1 VRAPERARGSTTL
14 ELTLLA
20 GAIASLT
27 VATILARPAVEGAA
41 APALPGLRAICLD
54 ASASATAPRPQ
65 WPRQVGRFLRKQ
77 CALAQAEGNEVLL
90 VEYAA
95 SAQRIFGP
103 GSPEELLAHLDGR
116 QTLLVPGERVAANAI
131 SSAGSH
137 LAEALEVM
145 TPNLLDPQRTE
156 QILVLHGDGTY
167 TAADP
172 APALELLARG
182 GVQVEWADLDP
193 PTRVRL
199 GIEEI
204 YLPPSV
210 AAGAPSAA
218 RVELYWQLAGDGG
231 AARLPQLNW
240 SLSGPGGTAHGIAQP
255 ELPPSASTETG
266 SRLRWSIR
274 LDIPP
279 RHAGSHQ
286 FRVRVAP
293 AGTPAGE
300 LSNGSSALGLGDQ
313 RGAAWLNVGQRLRL
327 AIVQREDAPA
337 LAPGWLALSQQG
349 LDVRSVHADQL
360 LGVLSEVDAVV
371 TLDVG
376 PAELPGHAMRAFID
390 SGGGWLATIGWH
402 FLGSWSPAN
411 EAQAGDLSGLLPL
424 DPGSEGGTERD
435 VVLLVDG
442 SGSMAG
448 EPFERVREALFE
460 LVPAALP
467 VDRLELRFFNES
479 LGPVEFRS
487 TGQTPAER
495 RRELSPL
502 LNAAVPHGGTDILY
516 ALGQLSESRRRTDA
530 SGLVLLLSD
539 GRSTAVSA
547 SAGAEVRAAL
557 TRSRLDLSV
566 LAVGEHGDRGC
577 LPSLLAHGEELI
589 EAGDL
594 SSLADLLQ
602 REVNQRRVRIDPE
615 QIAIAGTPK
624 DPLFRDVLAAQQ
636 IGGVELLAVPTCA
649 QAEWGAE
656 SEPLW
661 VTQPEGEP
669 LLAVKRH
676 GQGWVGAL
684 ATTPA
689 PGWAPDLLN
698 APGALTPLL
707 MALAKGGVDRS
718 AEVRLGNENGELV
731 LEHVPLAWPE
741 PLTCEFWPPLG
752 EAIQWVSKSTASS
765 LLRVGVG
772 GSSLDP
778 RRRRTGPVP
787 EELAA
792 FPRGTLMEARIMG
805 AGGLLASVPYLA
817 PGPAEWSG
825 VSPRV
830 SRDLPGA
837 GSAPVLPRPAP
848 HPLAAWFLGMGLA
861 LGFAAGLAP
870 LRRLWSR

>member
-1 VRAPERARGSTTL
+1 MRAPDRARGSTTL

-27 VATILARPAVEGAA
+27 LATILAQPQVRGTR
-41 APALPGLRAICLD
+41 APELPGLRAICLD
-54 ASASATAPRPQ
+54 ASASATAPRSQ
-65 WPRQVGRFLRKQ
+65 WPRQVGRFLREQ
-77 CALAQAEGNEVLL
+77 CALAQADGHEVLL

-95 SAQRIFGP
+95 SAQRTFGP

-116 QTLLVPGERVAANAI
+116 QTLLVPGERVAATAN

-182 GVQVEWADLDP
+182 GVRVEWADLDP

-199 GIEEI
+199 GIEEVHV
-204 YLPPSV
+204 PPSV

-218 RVELYWQLAGDGG
+218 RLELYWQLASGG
-231 AARLPQLNW
+231 STARLPQLNW
-240 SLSGPGGTAHGIAQP
+240 SLSGPGGAAYGVARP
-255 ELPPSASTETG
+255 ELPSSASAG
-266 SRLRWSIR
+266 MGGRLRWSIR
-274 LDIPP
+274 LDLPP
-279 RHAGSHQ
+279 RVVGSHQ
-286 FRVRVAP
+286 LRIQVTS
-293 AGTPAGE
+293 AGTPPGE
-300 LSNGSSALGLGDQ
+300 LSNGSSALGSGDQ
-313 RGAAWLNVGQRLRL
+313 RAAEWLNVGQRLRL
-327 AIVQREDAPA
+327 AIVHREDAPA
-337 LAPGWLALSQQG
+337 LAPGWRALSQQG
-349 LDVRSVHADQL
+349 LDVRPVHTDQL
-360 LGVLSEVDAVV
+360 LGVLPEVDAVL

-376 PAELPGHAMRAFID
+376 PADLPGHAMRAFIN
-390 SGGGWLATIGWH
+390 SGGGWLATIGWQ
-402 FLGSWSPAN
+402 FLGSWSPAG
-411 EAQAGDLSGLLPL
+411 QAAEGDLSSILPL
-424 DPGSEGGTERD
+424 DPGNEGGTERD

-495 RRELSPL
+495 RKELSPL
-502 LNAAVPHGGTDILY
+502 LHAAVPHGGTDILY
-516 ALGQLSESRRRTDA
+516 ALGQLAESRRRTDA

-539 GRSTAVSA
+539 GRSSAVSA
-547 SAGAEVRAAL
+547 SAGAEARAAL

-566 LAVGEHGDRGC
+566 LAVGEHADRGC
-577 LPSLLAHGEELI
+577 LPSLLAPGEELI

-594 SSLADLLQ
+594 SSLAGLLQ
-602 REVNQRRVRIDPE
+602 RAVNQRRVRTDPE
-615 QIAIAGTPK
+615 QIAVAGTPA

-636 IGGVELLAVPTCA
+636 TGGPELLASPTCA
-649 QAEWGAE
+649 RAEWGAG
-656 SEPLW
+656 SDALW

-676 GQGWVGAL
+676 GQGWVAAL

-689 PGWAPDLLN
+689 PAWAPDLVD

-707 MALAKGGVDRS
+707 MALASAGVDRS
-718 AEVRLGNENGELV
+718 TEVNLGHESGQLV
-731 LEHVPLAWPE
+731 LEQVPLVWPD

-752 EAIQWVSKSTASS
+752 GAIQWVSEPTASS
-765 LLRVGVG
+765 ALRVGVG
-772 GSSLDP
+772 GSALDP

-787 EELAA
+787 DELAA
-792 FPRGTLMEARIMG
+792 FPRGTLMEARIRG
-805 AGGLLASVPYLA
+805 ADGLLASVPFLA

-830 SRDLPGA
+830 SRKLPAA
-837 GSAPVLPRPAP
+837 GPAPVLPRPAP
-848 HPLAAWFLGMGLA
+848 HPLAPWFLGLGLT

>member
-1 VRAPERARGSTTL
+1 VRGPDRARGSTTL

-27 VATILARPAVEGAA
+27 LATILARPQVRGAR
-41 APALPGLRAICLD
+41 APALVGLRAICLD
-54 ASASATAPRPQ
+54 ASASVTVPRPQ
-65 WPRQVGRFLRKQ
+65 WPRQVGRFLREQ
-77 CALAQAEGNEVLL
+77 CALARADGHEILL

-95 SAQRIFGP
+95 SAQRTFGP

-116 QTLLVPGERVAANAI
+116 RTLLVPGERVASTA
-131 SSAGSH
+131 SHSAGSH
-137 LAEALEVM
+137 LAEALEVI

-172 APALELLARG
+172 GPALELLARG

-199 GIEEI
+199 GIEEVL
-204 YLPPSV
+204 LPSLV

-218 RVELYWQLAGDGG
+218 RLELYWQLGSNGG

-240 SLSGPGGTAHGIAQP
+240 SLSGPGGTAYGVARP
-255 ELPPSASTETG
+255 ELPPGASTG
-266 SRLRWSIR
+266 QGGRLRWSIR
-274 LDIPP
+274 LDLPP
-279 RHAGSHQ
+279 RVAGSHQ

-293 AGTPAGE
+293 AGTPPEE
-300 LSNGSSALGLGDQ
+300 LSDGSSVLGLGDQ
-313 RGAAWLNVGQRLRL
+313 RAAGWLNVGQRLRL

-337 LAPGWLALSQQG
+337 LAPGWRALSQQG
-349 LDVRSVHADQL
+349 LDLRTVHADQL
-360 LGVLSEVDAVV
+360 LGVLSEVDAVL

-376 PAELPGHAMRAFID
+376 PGELPGHALQAFID

-402 FLGSWSPAN
+402 FLGSWTPADQ
-411 EAQAGDLSGLLPL
+411 AQEGDLSRLLPL

-448 EPFERVREALFE
+448 EPFERVRAALFE

-495 RRELSPL
+495 RKELAPL
-502 LNAAVPHGGTDILY
+502 LHAAVPHGGTDILY
-516 ALGQLSESRRRTDA
+516 ALGQLSESRRSTDA

-566 LAVGEHGDRGC
+566 LAVGEHADRGC
-577 LPSLLAHGEELI
+577 LPSLLTHGEELI

-594 SSLADLLQ
+594 SSLAGLLQ
-602 REVNQRRVRIDPE
+602 REVNQRRVRIDPD
-615 QIAIAGTPK
+615 QIAVGAEPK
-624 DPLFRDVLAAQQ
+624 DPLLRDVLAAQQ
-636 IGGVELLAVPTCA
+636 AAGPELLASPTCA
-649 QAEWGAE
+649 RAEWGAG
-656 SEPLW
+656 SDALW

-684 ATTPA
+684 ATTPGPSWA
-689 PGWAPDLLN
+689 PGLLD
-698 APGALTPLL
+698 APGPLTPLL
-707 MALAKGGVDRS
+707 MALASGGVDRS
-718 AEVRLGNENGELV
+718 TEVVLGHEGGQLV
-731 LEHVPLAWPE
+731 LDHVPLSWPE
-741 PLTCEFWPPLG
+741 PLTCELWPPLG
-752 EAIQWVSKSTASS
+752 EAIRWVAEPTASS
-765 LLRVGVG
+765 VLRVGVG
-772 GSSLDP
+772 GSALDP
-778 RRRRTGPVP
+778 RRRRMGPVP
-787 EELAA
+787 DELAA
-792 FPRGTLMEARIMG
+792 FPRGTLMEARILG
-805 AGGLLASVPYLA
+805 TQGLLASVPYLTS
-817 PGPAEWSG
+817 GPAEWSG
-825 VSPRV
+825 ASPRV
-830 SRDLPGA
+830 SRDLPAA
-837 GSAPVLPRPAP
+837 GPAPVLPRPGP
-848 HPLAAWFLGMGLA
+848 HPLAPWFLGLGLT

-870 LRRLWSR
+870 LRRLR